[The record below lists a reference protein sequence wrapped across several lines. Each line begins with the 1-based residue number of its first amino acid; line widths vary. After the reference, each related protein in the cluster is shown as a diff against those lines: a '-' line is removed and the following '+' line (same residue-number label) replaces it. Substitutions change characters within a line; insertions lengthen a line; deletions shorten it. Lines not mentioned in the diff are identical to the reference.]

1 MELIQTQEK
10 FAEVIQSAEPVII
23 KFFADWCPDCK
34 RFDMFSGEIIE
45 KFNNYKWYEVNTDEV
60 EGLAAKYEVMGIP
73 SVLIQK
79 ISRVL
84 QLELKFENYETEVA
98 ANGKDALR
106 LIKEKNW
113 DLVLL
118 DIMIPELSGLEVL
131 RRVRRN
137 DEETPI
143 ILLTARDE
151 VHDKVSGLDLGANDY
166 ITKPFQIEE
175 LLARIRVHLRKP
187 KAKKKNT
194 NELIVGDLYV
204 NLNAREVVRDEQH
217 IDLTPREFD
226 LLVCLLKNKNIVLTR
241 EQLIE
246 QVWGFD
252 YYGDTNV
259 VDVYIRYV
267 RQKVDQGFDRAYIQ
281 TVRGVGYTIKDIE
294 K

>member
-1 MELIQTQEK
+1 MTQAK
-10 FAEVIQSAEPVII
+10 IL
-23 KFFADWCPDCK
+23 
-34 RFDMFSGEIIE
+34 IIE
-45 KFNNYKWYEVNTDEV
+45 DE
-60 EGLAAKYEVMGIP
+60 
-73 SVLIQK
+73 QK

-98 ANGKDALR
+98 DNGKDALR
-106 LIKEKNW
+106 LIEEQDW

-151 VHDKVSGLDLGANDY
+151 IHDKVSGLDLGANDY

-175 LLARIRVHLRKP
+175 LLARIRVHLRRP
-187 KAKKKNT
+187 KQKKENT
-194 NELIVGDLYV
+194 DELFVGDLRV
-204 NLNAREVVRDEQH
+204 SLNAREVVRDGKQ

-267 RQKVDQGFDRAYIQ
+267 RQKVDQGYEEGYIQ

>member
-1 MELIQTQEK
+1 MVGILSETKILIVE
-10 FAEVIQSAEPVII
+10 
-23 KFFADWCPDCK
+23 
-34 RFDMFSGEIIE
+34 
-45 KFNNYKWYEVNTDEV
+45 DE
-60 EGLAAKYEVMGIP
+60 
-73 SVLIQK
+73 QK

-84 QLELKFENYETEVA
+84 QLELEYENYQTEIA
-98 ANGKDALR
+98 ANGKEALR
-106 LIKEKNW
+106 LMEEKSW

-137 DEETPI
+137 DETTPV

-151 VHDKVSGLDLGANDY
+151 IHDKVSGLDLGANDY

-187 KAKKKNT
+187 VQKDAT
-194 NELIVGDLYV
+194 GELLSVGDLAV
-204 NLNAREVVRDEQH
+204 NLNGHEVKRAGKLIE
-217 IDLTPREFD
+217 LTPREFD

-259 VDVYIRYV
+259 VDVYVRYL
-267 RQKVDQGFDRAYIQ
+267 RQKIDKDYDIAYIL
-281 TVRGVGYTIKDIE
+281 TVRGVGYTIKDNE
-294 K
+294 T

>member
-1 MELIQTQEK
+1 MTQAK
-10 FAEVIQSAEPVII
+10 IL
-23 KFFADWCPDCK
+23 
-34 RFDMFSGEIIE
+34 IIE
-45 KFNNYKWYEVNTDEV
+45 DE
-60 EGLAAKYEVMGIP
+60 
-73 SVLIQK
+73 QK

-98 ANGKDALR
+98 DNGKDALR
-106 LIKEKNW
+106 LIEEQDW

-151 VHDKVSGLDLGANDY
+151 IHDKVSGLDLGANDY

-175 LLARIRVHLRKP
+175 LLARIRVHLRRP
-187 KAKKKNT
+187 KQKKENT
-194 NELIVGDLYV
+194 DELFVGDLRV
-204 NLNAREVVRDEQH
+204 SLNAREVVRDGKQ

-267 RQKVDQGFDRAYIQ
+267 RQKVDQGFEEGYIQ